1 MKENNNITNYYPIRD
16 GKYLNLEN
24 NKLYSN
30 PRTINN
36 YLSERG
42 ITAIEYCIKWDLVDK
57 SDYVQCKI
65 CNKYA
70 DSIGKHLSV
79 SHKEYGGIE
88 QYKKQYGEDVEIIS
102 NNYKKHLS
110 NKFKGENNIN
120 HKSKTT
126 ELQRQQKSPFS
137 IEFWKLK
144 YPSYSDDK
152 LNELIQTFRDSALS
166 DREFNTRL
174 DYYIKRGFSEDEGL
188 KLIKERQTTFSLDIC
203 IEKHGEEEGLKIWKE
218 RQDKWLKT
226 LDDKTDEEKL
236 EIKKKKLNGSGYSK
250 ISQDLF
256 WNIQKHFKNNE
267 HIKFKELNNEV
278 ILYDK
283 NTNNVFAYDYI
294 DFKNKKVI
302 EFNGDFWHCN
312 PNKYDENYIHR
323 LTNKTAKKIWEFDK
337 TKNNFM
343 INKGYDILVIW
354 ESEYR
359 INKDEVIKKCIDFIQ
374 S

>member
-1 MKENNNITNYYPIRD
+1 MKGKYSITDNYPIQD

-36 YLSERG
+36 YLNERG
-42 ITAIEYCIKWDLVDK
+42 VTAIEYCIKWNLVNK
-57 SDYVQCKI
+57 IDYVECKI
-65 CNKYA
+65 CNKYT
-70 DSIGKHLSV
+70 DSIGKHLSI

-102 NNYKKHLS
+102 NNYKKYLCD
-110 NKFKGENNIN
+110 KFKGENNIN

-144 YPSYSDDK
+144 YPTYKDEK
-152 LNELIQTFRDSALS
+152 INELMQIFRDSALS

-174 DYYIKRGFSEDEGL
+174 EYYIKRGFSEDEGL

-218 RQDKWLKT
+218 RQKKWLDS
-226 LDDKTDEEKL
+226 LLINGNLVLGYSNISQEL
-236 EIKKKKLNGSGYSK
+236 FNEIKKRLPNNNFLYAIHNNELRLSTNNSRIYLYDFADVDNKKIIEFHG
-250 ISQDLF
+250 DLF
-256 WNIQKHFKNNE
+256 HGNPN
-267 HIKFKELNNEV
+267 KFKEYDTPHPFRKN
-278 ILYDK
+278 ILAKDMWEKDNLKY
-283 NTNNVFAYDYI
+283 NVA
-294 DFKNKKVI
+294 
-302 EFNGDFWHCN
+302 
-312 PNKYDENYIHR
+312 
-323 LTNKTAKKIWEFDK
+323 LTN
-337 TKNNFM
+337 
-343 INKGYDILVIW
+343 GYQVLVIW
-354 ESEYR
+354 ESEYKSKGKN
-359 INKDEVIKKCIDFIQ
+359 NKEKIIKKCIDFIQ